1 MEDSLERPSGEQSA
15 ENSASMKN
23 PPNQI
28 SLQEKPVSV
37 NDEKRVSSSP
47 SRLRGLDMT
56 DEENVYP
63 DISMFPDSIFKVTL
77 SHHLKLKCEDKSIW

>member
-1 MEDSLERPSGEQSA
+1 MEDSLERPNGEQSA
-15 ENSASMKN
+15 ENLASMKN

-28 SLQEKPVSV
+28 TLQEKPVSV

-63 DISMFPDSIFKVTL
+63 DISMFPDSIFKVKIL
-77 SHHLKLKCEDKSIW
+77 FDF